1 MPQVTKGKGKT
12 AVRQR
17 EGAIRIW
24 LALTQLIIT
33 FLSYTI
39 SSLVRARGRII
50 ILWNASI
57 DLLAST
63 HHMSLFWLMK
73 FEIEKSTTKNFIPRL
88 RFYLS
93 VKWLVFSPSSSFS
106 SFQIKFVVHR
116 RASRASIE
124 FMFSR
129 LAVVWPDCSPK
140 VRRAKLECMRGSDPK
155 FAFWIR
161 KAPKLKRPYGGKFP
175 EGLLHKIIRGKLLM
189 FFPLFHAPF
198 TSIVQTTNIDPL

>member
-1 MPQVTKGKGKT
+1 MLILTTAAHFPSSPTINREWWWVKKGLPQVTKGKGKT

-33 FLSYTI
+33 FISCPI

-106 SFQIKFVVHR
+106 SFQIKFAVHR
-116 RASRASIE
+116 RASKASIE

-129 LAVVWPDCSPK
+129 LAVVWPAHAHQRWDEQNWNACTAPILINLHFESE
-140 VRRAKLECMRGSDPK
+140 KL
-155 FAFWIR
+155 
-161 KAPKLKRPYGGKFP
+161 
-175 EGLLHKIIRGKLLM
+175 
-189 FFPLFHAPF
+189 
-198 TSIVQTTNIDPL
+198 QN